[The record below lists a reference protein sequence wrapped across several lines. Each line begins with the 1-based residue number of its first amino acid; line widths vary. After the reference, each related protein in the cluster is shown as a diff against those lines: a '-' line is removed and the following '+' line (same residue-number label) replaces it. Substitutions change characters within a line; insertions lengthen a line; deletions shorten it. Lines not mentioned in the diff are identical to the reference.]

1 MQQNKRKIFENVVF
15 EVFKNEQEYD
25 KTHYQLMRA
34 YDIYSKKVKGFIKL
48 SPELQYSIVNTACIM
63 AMGSSLRQL
72 RTIEILTRNKPV
84 HDIERD
90 YSPEYG
96 YVEPSK
102 LTIKETKKL
111 LQCNNQVK
119 R

>member
-1 MQQNKRKIFENVVF
+1 MTGNRKSFEHLVF
-15 EVFKNEQEYD
+15 EIFKNEVAYD

-34 YDIYSKKVKGFIKL
+34 YDIMYIKVKQFKSMTL
-48 SPELQYSIVNTACIM
+48 NTQYDIVNTACIM

-72 RTIEILTRNKPV
+72 RVIEILRKNKPV

-96 YVEPSK
+96 YKEPELLHIKQQK
-102 LTIKETKKL
+102 LLDTKKP
-111 LQCNNQVK
+111 
-119 R
+119 